1 MESYE
6 IEINGIY
13 HQPLVE
19 FEVSDIGIPLNE
31 FIDMVQGKY
40 PKLKFNRTE
49 QRYYSCIM
57 AIFEQ
62 VV

>member
-13 HQPLVE
+13 HKPLVE
-19 FEVSDIGIPLNE
+19 FEVSEIGIPLNE
-31 FIDMVQGKY
+31 FIDMVHRKY
-40 PKLKFNRTE
+40 PELKFSRTE